1 MKRREEIYDMLQE
14 AIEKKK
20 QWFDL
25 WNSRVMSTQQNA
37 ECLRNYTALRGVV
50 KTLRWVLNEVEN
62 PLE

>member
-1 MKRREEIYDMLQE
+1 MLAQ

-20 QWFDL
+20 EWYDL
-25 WNSRVMSTQQNA
+25 WNSREMGTSQNA

-50 KTLRWVLNEVEN
+50 KTLKWVIDAVHT

>member
-1 MKRREEIYDMLQE
+1 MLAQ

-20 QWFDL
+20 EWYDL
-25 WNSRVMSTQQNA
+25 WNSREMGISQNA

-50 KTLRWVLNEVEN
+50 KTLKWVIDAVHT

>member
-1 MKRREEIYDMLQE
+1 MKSEEEIIEMLAQ

-20 QWFDL
+20 EWYDL
-25 WNSRVMSTQQNA
+25 WNSREMGTSQNA

-50 KTLRWVLNEVEN
+50 KTLKWVIDAVHT

>member
-1 MKRREEIYDMLQE
+1 MKEKEQIREMLLE

-25 WNSRVMSTQQNA
+25 WNSRVMNTQQNA

-50 KTLRWVLNEVEN
+50 KTLRWVLDEVEN